1 MKGLSEVET
10 PSENVR
16 LDRVCS
22 SNLLLD
28 RGMKFCYGAGV
39 STCTRS
45 HRQSQNFRDLS
56 ERELTVDFQ
65 MNNLM
70 LLLEKLVPRRIAP
83 IRNAQDLIH
92 RTSKRI
98 HCRVAAAPFAL
109 IYLSASDSFRYES
122 P

>member
-1 MKGLSEVET
+1 MHGDAKAATSSEVANQLRFANVTLVRESSEFRSASIAPSMSEVET

-28 RGMKFCYGAGV
+28 RGMNFCYGAGV

-70 LLLEKLVPRRIAP
+70 LLL
-83 IRNAQDLIH
+83 RN
-92 RTSKRI
+92 
-98 HCRVAAAPFAL
+98 
-109 IYLSASDSFRYES
+109 
-122 P
+122 